1 MKFKTLPLLF
11 VWGLLLSQCSEQSS
25 LETNNTLEP
34 TFSSINNLVFQ
45 KSCALSGCHGAG
57 SANAGLSLEADVAY
71 KNLVNVTSTQNP
83 ALKRVTPAN
92 SSQSYIM
99 FKLNGEGTT
108 VMPPF
113 GQLPADT
120 RNIIKQWI
128 DNGAAND

>member
-1 MKFKTLPLLF
+1 MKLKTVSFLF
-11 VWGLLLSQCSEQSS
+11 ICGLLLSQCSEQST
-25 LETNNTLEP
+25 EPDNTLEP
-34 TFSSINNLVFQ
+34 TFSSINRLVFQ

-57 SANAGLSLEADVAY
+57 SANAGLSLEANGAY
-71 KNLVNVTSTQNP
+71 ENLVNVTSTQNP
-83 ALKRVTPAN
+83 ALKRVTPSN